1 MKNLSAVC
9 LFVICM
15 FILQACG
22 PANSGKFKALH
33 KELSAYISNK
43 DATIG
48 VALIINGTDTVE
60 VNGRREFPML
70 SVYKFPIA
78 LTLAESYREK
88 GLKLETPIRIYPDD
102 LHLDTYS
109 PMTEKLLASSRIETD
124 SLTIPTHALLTYML
138 QQSDNNASDIALRL
152 VGRAQNVGRYL
163 SDIGAEGITVNNSES
178 EMHDNTS
185 LCYDNSATP
194 IAMASLLDDFDRN
207 YNDPLSVEIKSIM
220 ETCSTGTDRLAKPL
234 TQANATIGHKT
245 GTGFTLPDGRLMA
258 VNDAGYVHLPDGR
271 RYSIAVF
278 IEDSGYDMAAT
289 ESIIADISEIVLSSI
304 AKDYTNISGS
314 GK

>member
-1 MKNLSAVC
+1 
-9 LFVICM
+9 
-15 FILQACG
+15 
-22 PANSGKFKALH
+22 
-33 KELSAYISNK
+33 
-43 DATIG
+43 
-48 VALIINGTDTVE
+48 
-60 VNGRREFPML
+60 
-70 SVYKFPIA
+70 
-78 LTLAESYREK
+78 
-88 GLKLETPIRIYPDD
+88 
-102 LHLDTYS
+102 
-109 PMTEKLLASSRIETD
+109 MTEKILASSRIYTGGLSMSTGD
-124 SLTIPTHALLTYML
+124 LLTYML
-138 QQSDNNASDIALRL
+138 QQSDNNASDIILNSIGG
-152 VGRAQNVGRYL
+152 VQFVNDYL
-163 SDIGAEGITVNNSES
+163 SLIGAEGIKVKNSES

-185 LCYDNSATP
+185 LCYDNSSTP
-194 IAMASLLDDFDRN
+194 LAMASLLDDFDRN
-207 YNDPLSVEIKSIM
+207 YNDSLSVEIKSIM
-220 ETCSTGTDRLAKPL
+220 ETCSTGTARLAKPL

>member
-1 MKNLSAVC
+1 MLKC
-9 LFVICM
+9 FICM
-15 FILQACG
+15 TLFLLMACARTPGDSFGPLQDELEEFI
-22 PANSGKFKALH
+22 SGKDAKIGIAVIIDRTDT
-33 KELSAYISNK
+33 IS
-43 DATIG
+43 
-48 VALIINGTDTVE
+48 INGD
-60 VNGRREFPML
+60 REFPML
-70 SVYKFPIA
+70 SVYKLPIA
-78 LTLAESYREK
+78 LAMAERYRTA
-88 GLKLETPIRIYPDD
+88 GLTFDHPVEIFKEN
-102 LHLDTYS
+102 LHPDTYS
-109 PMTEKLLASSRIETD
+109 PMTEKILASSRIYTGGL
-124 SLTIPTHALLTYML
+124 SMPTGDLLTYML
-138 QQSDNNASDIALRL
+138 QQSDNNASDIILNSI
-152 VGRAQNVGRYL
+152 GGAQFVNDYL
-163 SDIGAEGITVNNSES
+163 SLIEAEGIKVKNSES

-194 IAMASLLDDFDRN
+194 LAMASLLDDFDRN
-207 YNDPLSVEIKSIM
+207 YNDSLSVEIKSIM
-220 ETCSTGTDRLAKPL
+220 ETCSTGTARLAKPL

-304 AKDYTNISGS
+304 AKDETNISGS

>member
-1 MKNLSAVC
+1 MQ
-9 LFVICM
+9 
-15 FILQACG
+15 LQQ
-22 PANSGKFKALH
+22 
-33 KELSAYISNK
+33 ELTQYVAGK

-48 VALIINGTDTVE
+48 VAVIVDGADTVE
-60 VNGRREFPML
+60 VNGHREFPML

-78 LTLAESYREK
+78 LAMAEDYRSKE
-88 GLKLETPIRIYPDD
+88 LSLDHPVRIYPGD

-109 PMTEKLLASSRIETD
+109 PMTEKLLASSLIVTD
-124 SLTIPTHALLTYML
+124 SIIMPMRELLTYSL
-138 QQSDNNASDIALRL
+138 QQSDNNASDIILRL
-152 VGRAQNVGRYL
+152 AGGAQRVAEYL
-163 SDIGAEGITVNNSES
+163 SGIGAEGITVKNSES
-178 EMHDNTS
+178 EMHENTS

-194 IAMASLLDDFDRN
+194 LAMASLLDDFDRN

-234 TQANATIGHKT
+234 AQTGATIGHKT
-245 GTGFTLPDGRLMA
+245 GTGFMLPDGRLMA
-258 VNDAGYVHLPDGR
+258 VNDAGYVHLPDGH

-304 AKDYTNISGS
+304 AKD
-314 GK
+314 